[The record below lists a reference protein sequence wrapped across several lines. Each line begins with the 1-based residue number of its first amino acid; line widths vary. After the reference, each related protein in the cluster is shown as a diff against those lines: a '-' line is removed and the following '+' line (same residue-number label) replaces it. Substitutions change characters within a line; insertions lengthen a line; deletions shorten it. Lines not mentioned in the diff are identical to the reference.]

1 MSKTMHSL
9 RLIGNLANRSAYEFS
24 DADIKKMFRVLQREL
39 DAAKS
44 RFGEGESSDSKEF
57 RL

>member
-1 MSKTMHSL
+1 MHSL